1 MAPALQKYNWILAI
15 TTIAFIFSSASN
27 GANDVA
33 NSYATSVAARTL
45 KMWQAGILACFTEF
59 LGAVALGSRVTSTI
73 KSGIF
78 GLSKFQPIP
87 PTFMLVMGCAEVG
100 SATFLT
106 IATLYGMPV
115 STTQTVVGAL
125 AGAGIAAQT
134 PLKWAWASGSLSQI
148 AASWAIAPLIA
159 AGFSAALF
167 LTVKYLVL
175 ERKDPLKW
183 GLRLIPW
190 YLAFTAAVLTLFII
204 DELPNGE
211 SLEEMGP
218 GKGTG
223 IVLGV
228 FFGILAVGYIFF
240 VPYFH
245 RRLVKNDA
253 RMRSWHIPLGPLLY
267 REDPPIY
274 WPGKGDYVVTDYYA
288 KSSEDTPTNDLEK
301 VHMKDPASSKMATVD
316 DRVGNSNSDVV
327 STSIDTNNG
336 IDDGPTERTPR
347 GLSMPNPRGD
357 ALAHVIPKK
366 PEPEERWLE
375 PVRHLPFYS
384 PKKIANWTKFILLQG
399 VTRDVVTQKDLGAV
413 HARAIVYDNRT
424 EHLWTYAQIASAMM
438 MSIAH
443 GSNDV
448 ANAVGPWVASYNTY
462 TSGEVTSK
470 ADTPIWILIIAGLLL
485 GLGFWIY
492 GYNVMR
498 SLGNKI
504 TQVSP
509 TRGFSMELGAAIT
522 VLLASKLALPVSTTQ
537 CLTGA
542 TIGVALCN
550 YDIRAVNW
558 KQVAFIFSSWF
569 ITLPSAGLISGLLMA
584 MALNTPH
591 F

>member
-1 MAPALQKYNWILAI
+1 MAPALIKYNWILAI
-15 TTIAFIFSSASN
+15 TTIAFVFSSASN

-45 KMWQAGILACFTEF
+45 KMWQAGILASITEF
-59 LGAVALGSRVTSTI
+59 VGAVALGSRVTSTI

-78 GLSKFQPIP
+78 GLTKFQPAP

-134 PLKWAWASGSLSQI
+134 RLKWAWASGSLSQI

-159 AGFSAALF
+159 AGFSAILF
-167 LTVKYLVL
+167 LTIKFLVL
-175 ERKDPLKW
+175 ERKDPLMW

-190 YLAFTAAVLTLFII
+190 YLAFTAGILALFII

-211 SLEEMGP
+211 SLEEMGA
-218 GKGTG
+218 GKATG
-223 IVLGV
+223 IILGV

-253 RMRSWHIPLGPLLY
+253 RMRPWHIPLGPLLY

-274 WPGKGDYVVTDYYA
+274 YPGKGDHVVTDYYA
-288 KSSEDTPTNDLEK
+288 KSSEETPSKDLEK
-301 VHMKDPASSKMATVD
+301 TPKNHCFAGDATPVD
-316 DRVGNSNSDVV
+316 NKAAHDNSDGL
-327 STSIDTNNG
+327 STSVDRNNLE
-336 IDDGPTERTPR
+336 DATTERASR
-347 GLSMPNPRGD
+347 GLSVPNPRGD
-357 ALAHVIPKK
+357 TVAHIIPKK

-375 PVRHLPFYS
+375 PVRDLPFYS
-384 PKKIANWTKFILLQG
+384 PRKITNWIKFLLLQG
-399 VTRDVVTQKDLGAV
+399 VSRDVVTQKNLGAV
-413 HARAIVYDNRT
+413 HARAVVYDNRV
-424 EHLWTYAQIASAMM
+424 EHLWTYAQVASAMM

-462 TSGEVTSK
+462 TSGEVTSS
-470 ADTPIWILIIAGLLL
+470 ADTPIWILVVAGLLL
-485 GLGFWIY
+485 GLGFWFY
-492 GYNVMR
+492 GYHVMR

-522 VLLASKLALPVSTTQ
+522 VLLASRLALPVSTTQ

-550 YDIRAVNW
+550 FDVRAVNW
-558 KQVAFIFSSWF
+558 KQVAFIFSSWI

>member
-1 MAPALQKYNWILAI
+1 MAPALKKYNWILAL
-15 TTIAFIFSSASN
+15 TTIAFVFSSASN

-45 KMWQAGILACFTEF
+45 QMWQAGILACITEF
-59 LGAVALGSRVTSTI
+59 VGAVALGSRVTSTI
-73 KSGIF
+73 KSGVF
-78 GLSKFQPIP
+78 GLSKFEPNP

-106 IATLYGMPV
+106 IATFWGMPV

-167 LTVKYLVL
+167 LSLKFLVL
-175 ERKDPLKW
+175 ERKEPFKW
-183 GLRLIPW
+183 GMRLIPW
-190 YLAFTAAVLTLFII
+190 YLGFTAGVLALFIM

-211 SLEEMGP
+211 SLEEMGA
-218 GKGTG
+218 GKVTG
-223 IVLGV
+223 IILGV
-228 FFGILAVGYIFF
+228 AFGVVAFSYVFF

-253 RMRSWHIPLGPLLY
+253 RMRAWHIPLGPLLY
-267 REDPPIY
+267 RENPPIY
-274 WPGKGDYVVTDYYA
+274 WPGKGDQAVKDYYA
-288 KSSEDTPTNDLEK
+288 KTSVESNSADIEK
-301 VHMKDPASSKMATVD
+301 AHMKDDQDQPKNLGPETNGDAISTAIDANDGDCNAT
-316 DRVGNSNSDVV
+316 S
-327 STSIDTNNG
+327 
-336 IDDGPTERTPR
+336 ERAKG
-347 GLSMPNPRGD
+347 GLSIPKQNR
-357 ALAHVIPKK
+357 LSAHVVAAT
-366 PEPEERWLE
+366 PEPEERWLS
-375 PVRHLPFYS
+375 PVRDLPMWS

-399 VTRDVVTQKDLGAV
+399 VSRDVVTQKNHGAV
-413 HARAIVYDNRT
+413 HARAIVYDNRV
-424 EHLWTYAQIASAMM
+424 EHLWTYAQVASAMM

-462 TSGEVTSK
+462 TSGLVTSK
-470 ADTPIWILIIAGLLL
+470 ADTPIWILVVAGLLL
-485 GLGFWIY
+485 GLGFWFY
-492 GYNVMR
+492 GYHVMR

-509 TRGFSMELGAAIT
+509 TRGFAMELGAAIT
-522 VLLASKLALPVSTTQ
+522 VLLASRLALPVSTTQ

-542 TIGVALCN
+542 TVGVALCN
-550 YDIRAVNW
+550 FDVRAVNW
-558 KQVAFIFSSWF
+558 KQVAFIFSSWV
-569 ITLPSAGLISGLLMA
+569 ITLPSAGLISGLLMV